1 MSKFGANIFWI
12 VTTSNYLR
20 LPSSAFFAK
29 FNIFKVNNFVLPK
42 LRSLAQIEWK
52 EQTYHCFTKYGS
64 KIKECGWKKLEKKKK
79 KIKNLNSP

>member
-29 FNIFKVNNFVLPK
+29 FNIFKVHNFVLPK

-52 EQTYHCFTKYGS
+52 EQPYLFFFYIWFKNKRVWVERIG
-64 KIKECGWKKLEKKKK
+64 KNKKKSK
-79 KIKNLNSP
+79 T

>member
-29 FNIFKVNNFVLPK
+29 FNIFKVHNFVLPK

-52 EQTYHCFTKYGS
+52 EQPYLFFFYIWFKTK
-64 KIKECGWKKLEKKKK
+64 EFGWKKLEKTKEKSK
-79 KIKNLNSP
+79 T